1 MKPTSPSVPLSKI
14 RTDLDEDSWL
24 EVRCLSSGRRSV
36 SGIRGEWTLHLATKD
51 EDDVRKIPVV
61 TWRTH
66 ETKTIKTIPG
76 LVALALRLG
85 IDFPEIP
92 LRDGDVSVWTRSGV
106 SASLQQRLGAAE

>member
-14 RTDLDEDSWL
+14 RTDLDQESWL
-24 EVRCLSSGRRSV
+24 EVRCLRSGTRSV

-51 EDDVRKIPVV
+51 EDDVHKIPVV

-106 SASLQQRLGAAE
+106 SASLKQRLGVAL